1 MKFKHYLI
9 LFCLI
14 LSAQSQATLAKNDLT
29 QHINQAVSST
39 TKTLTAIDST
49 WVSGPENV
57 ILSWQNKIIIPS
69 VAGLLT
75 FELAKNGQIKSKTLV
90 KGKDFSIGQ
99 VQKKLIAG
107 HYLNK
112 VKLFDYNG
120 SVLNE
125 VFQTQ
130 VANLLQVPF
139 SSSENC
145 FYWVNVEKITPKYVV
160 QKLCQKEGLFE
171 YKNIV
176 RHENLIK
183 NIIALPDNKLITVTV
198 NNNNSLISLF
208 EEINGVYQLHSTQPE
223 SKYLSALDLEFKE
236 NYLYLHAL
244 SPDNT
249 ELNEYIGMLRYKIEN
264 NSFTERLAIH
274 SKVSE
279 VIGIDSMAIT
289 PYGVAMAENNKIKH
303 FYISQGKVSK
313 VVSVK
318 VSNHVSAIYVH
329 GDYLVTI
336 LRDPPSAYVTNKK
349 GPAGVHIYHLK
360 SIL

>member
-1 MKFKHYLI
+1 MKFKHYII

-14 LSAQSQATLAKNDLT
+14 LSAQSQATLAKVDLT
-29 QHINQAVSST
+29 HHINQAANST
-39 TKTLTAIDST
+39 DKTLTAIDST
-49 WVSGPENV
+49 WVSGPENI

-69 VAGLLT
+69 VAGLLS
-75 FELAKNGQIKSKTLV
+75 FELTKNGQIKSKTLV
-90 KGKDFSIGQ
+90 KGKNFSIGQ
-99 VQKKLIAG
+99 VKKNLIAG

-120 SVLNE
+120 GALNE

-130 VANLLQVPF
+130 AANLLQVPF

-145 FYWVNVEKITPKYVV
+145 FYWVLVEKTAPKYIV
-160 QKLCQKEGLFE
+160 QKLCQKEGVFE
-171 YKNIV
+171 YKSIV
-176 RHENLIK
+176 SHKHLIK
-183 NIIALPDNKLITVTV
+183 NIIALPDNKLITVTL

-208 EEINGVYQLHSTQPE
+208 GEIDGEYQLHSTQRE
-223 SKYLSALDLEFKE
+223 SKYLSALDLEYKE

-244 SPDNT
+244 FPNNA
-249 ELNEYIGMLRYKIEN
+249 ELNENIGILRYNISN

-274 SKVSE
+274 SKISE
-279 VIGIDSMAIT
+279 VIGIDSMAVT
-289 PYGVAMAENNKIKH
+289 PYGVAVAENNTIKH

-318 VSNHVSAIYVH
+318 VGNHVSAIYVH

-336 LRDPPSAYVTNKK
+336 LREPPSSYRTNKK
-349 GPAGVHIYHLK
+349 GPVGVHIYHLK
-360 SIL
+360 IIL